1 MEKTLKENE
10 RKYINL
16 YEKSKRAEAL
26 TVLLD
31 SSADAIIT
39 YDLEGKAQFVS
50 PAFTHIF
57 GWTFGEIE
65 GGRIPF
71 MPESEREQTMAIIHD
86 LVEYGKACHA
96 FRTKRSTKDG
106 RLLDVSISASRY
118 NDHEGN
124 PSGLLVILR
133 DISDKK
139 RLEAQ
144 LQHAQRM
151 ESIGTLAGGV
161 AHDFNNLL
169 MAVQGNASL
178 ILLNKDSDHP
188 DYKKIKNIEKQVQR
202 GASLTKQ
209 LLGFARGGKI

>member
-1 MEKTLKENE
+1 
-10 RKYINL
+10 
-16 YEKSKRAEAL
+16 
-26 TVLLD
+26 
-31 SSADAIIT
+31 
-39 YDLEGKAQFVS
+39 
-50 PAFTHIF
+50 
-57 GWTFGEIE
+57 
-65 GGRIPF
+65 

-118 NDHEGN
+118 DDHEGN
-124 PSGLLVILR
+124 PAGLLVILR

-188 DYKKIKNIEKQVQR
+188 DYKRSRTSKSRFREGQV
-202 GASLTKQ
+202 
-209 LLGFARGGKI
+209 LLNGY